1 MKIIKLLV
9 VSSLLALSACGGG
22 DDLTPPSPEGYWV
35 GKITDNFPGFG
46 QIEQDVSGFV
56 LEDGSYYFIY
66 GEGTA
71 KNMLF
76 YGNSTTSGSHMTS
89 KDVTNIYKQGTENTE
104 KVTAKGEFTGEIATH
119 SKLSLNFKKTGD
131 ENFGLGISVLDFKP
145 EYLESS
151 SFAKI
156 AGNYI
161 KDDSTITIS
170 DTGAIYGAIK
180 GAPISGQIK
189 LLNPDKNLYKVEFL
203 VTETGNFF
211 SGPAIFMNNTFHFI
225 GVNETKSLWLTS
237 HTIKQI

>member
-35 GKITDNFPGFG
+35 GKITDNFPVLG

-71 KNMLF
+71 KDMLF
-76 YGNSTTSGSHMTS
+76 YGNSTTSGSNMTS
-89 KDVTNIYKQGTENTE
+89 KDVTNIYKQGTE

-170 DTGAIYGAIK
+170 DTGAIYGTINGTADIN
-180 GAPISGQIK
+180 GRIK

-203 VTETGNFF
+203 VTKTGNSF

-237 HTIKQI
+237 HTITQI